1 MADWPDVEE
10 LGRVLD
16 INTDPN
22 DWTVTLDRILAAAI
36 ARVKLDVGEWDELTD
51 EPNDALAQAA
61 LRMGELIAERP
72 EAASAETDDP
82 TYWRLMYGNRKRFA
96 LS

>member
-1 MADWPDVEE
+1 MADWPSADE
-10 LGRVLD
+10 LEKFLNLSND
-16 INTDPN
+16 PASWTDQIE
-22 DWTVTLDRILAAAI
+22 RIMSAAI
-36 ARVKLDVGEWDELTD
+36 ARVKLDVGVWDELVD

-72 EAASAETDDP
+72 EAASAGTDDP